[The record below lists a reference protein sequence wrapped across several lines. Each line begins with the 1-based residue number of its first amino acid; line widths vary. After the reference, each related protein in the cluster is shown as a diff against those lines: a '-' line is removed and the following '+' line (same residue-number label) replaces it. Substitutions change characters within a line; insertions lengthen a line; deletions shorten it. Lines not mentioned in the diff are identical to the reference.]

1 MSDKNNKKTV
11 KGKTI
16 SVRLTVENEKILK
29 NENEKGIS
37 TSAYINSLV
46 STNGKSRLFVDS
58 HVLVNFANLQ
68 SLLEQSD
75 DPLDKRIREEL
86 NELCRYLKS

>member
-1 MSDKNNKKTV
+1 MSDAKEKKTV

-16 SVRLTVENEKILK
+16 SVRLTVENERILK
-29 NENEKGIS
+29 IENEKGIS
-37 TSAYINSLV
+37 TSAYVNSLIH
-46 STNGKSRLFVDS
+46 TNGKSRLFVDS

-75 DPLDKRIREEL
+75 DPVDKRIREEL
-86 NELCRYLKS
+86 NELCLYLKS